1 MRYPVDF
8 GHNFV
13 LADSRCNAQ
22 KRERLPA
29 CDHLAAW
36 VKPNATYGDEIANAL
51 PKGGIVTKLP
61 VSNQITKWVYA
72 QTETANGLT
81 WLRKDEMIPLEKRWR
96 DLFASGPA

>member
-29 CDHLAAW
+29 YDHLAAW
-36 VKPNATYGDEIANAL
+36 VKRNATHGDEIANAL
-51 PKGGIVTKLP
+51 QKGGIVAKLA
-61 VSNQITKWVYA
+61 VTNQIADWAYA

-81 WLRKDEMIPLEKRWR
+81 WLRKNEMVPLDRRWR
-96 DLFASGPA
+96 DLF